1 MSFYKKAL
9 RYPIVLLLIF
19 LQVIAVVLVLIIP
32 LEAIDFKLYDTYYI
46 TTWDYL
52 CIRTLITSVL
62 LFIGYLAVGA
72 K

>member
-19 LQVIAVVLVLIIP
+19 LQVIGVVLVLIIP
-32 LEAIDFKLYDTYYI
+32 LETIDFKLYDTYYI

>member
-1 MSFYKKAL
+1 MSFYKKSL

-19 LQVIAVVLVLIIP
+19 LQVIGVVLVLIIP

>member
-9 RYPIVLLLIF
+9 KYPIL
-19 LQVIAVVLVLIIP
+19 LVLIMLQVVAVVFVLIMP
-32 LEAIDFKLYDTYYI
+32 LETIDFKLYDTYYV

>member
-9 RYPIVLLLIF
+9 KYPIVLVLIL
-19 LQVIAVVLVLIIP
+19 LQVIAAILVLIIP
-32 LEAIDFKLYDTYYI
+32 LEAIDFKLYDTYYV
-46 TTWDYL
+46 TTWDYI

>member
-1 MSFYKKAL
+1 MSFYKKVL

-19 LQVIAVVLVLIIP
+19 LQVIGVVLVLIIP
-32 LEAIDFKLYDTYYI
+32 LETIDFKLYDTYYI